1 MCDCIEKVNEQLRP
15 YNTAIELATVID
27 FDTGKMSLKLEIPTV
42 KIKSRG
48 TKLRLS
54 PLFCPFC
61 GEDQQ
66 KDATN
71 TTRAVAKKARTETQA
86 TVR

>member
-1 MCDCIEKVNEQLRP
+1 MCDCIEKVNKQLEP
-15 YNTAIELATVID
+15 HNTTLDLSTVID
-27 FDTGKMSLKLEIPTV
+27 FDSGKMSLKLEVPTR

-66 KDATN
+66 RDATN
-71 TTRAVAKKARTETQA
+71 TTRAVAKKVSAA
-86 TVR
+86 